1 MVKTSITINFW
12 KGGHALLSPFVTVPV
27 FLIMAVSV
35 YTDLRRRMIY
45 DWLTLPGIAYFLVVH
60 AIAHPGQWMTYALGV
75 IVLGGISLVMA
86 VVSNGQLGGGDIKLF
101 ALMGSAVGWQAGL
114 LIMGLSYIIA
124 GFVAIP
130 LWAIRKRRAAA
141 EKWKEVPLAPFIAGG
156 TILLYM
162 AAAAV

>member
-1 MVKTSITINFW
+1 M
-12 KGGHALLSPFVTVPV
+12 LSPFVTVPV